1 MEKKLTNEQ
10 LQYLRQ
16 CKYKFYIFTLLSIKL
31 IKLDYTMNKYPRWM
45 EVEEIAK
52 RWNIEDFD
60 FNSILMVITNPDSL
74 IFTSFLQFTVFIENF
89 SNFLFLY
96 D

>member
-1 MEKKLTNEQ
+1 
-10 LQYLRQ
+10 
-16 CKYKFYIFTLLSIKL
+16 
-31 IKLDYTMNKYPRWM
+31 M